1 MQRGQGEAEPH
12 LVGATPCGEIKKGQ
26 SHVWQG
32 QGTESLPSESAL
44 SIHHRNEVEVV
55 YKCALNRVLNLV

>member
-1 MQRGQGEAEPH
+1 MNKSILQIDEDIGVTSKEGKAIAERSRRGRT
-12 LVGATPCGEIKKGQ
+12 TPCGEIQKGQ

-44 SIHHRNEVEVV
+44 NIHH
-55 YKCALNRVLNLV
+55 